1 MGDKQGN
8 NEIWSLASR
17 VPHPAETVTPVN
29 TRTSVREPRNVR
41 AWRVVRE
48 SFTEDKTPEL
58 VLEGWIGVCNLE
70 LPPKLGNMKVFEAWE
85 YHQSQHT
92 YRLRQDL
99 SGNNPFASWFLWLI
113 RGKAALS
120 RDL

>member
-1 MGDKQGN
+1 MGDQQGN

-17 VPHPAETVTPVN
+17 VPRPAETVTPVN

-58 VLEGWIGVCNLE
+58 GLEGWIGVCNLE
-70 LPPKLGNMKVFEAWE
+70 LPPELGNMKVFEAWE

-99 SGNNPFASWFLWLI
+99 SGNSPFASWFLWLI